1 MAYSDTITEQ
11 PNTWL
16 LRNHW
21 NFDGIKS
28 DGGPSMTATG
38 TIAKVFLLLSLF
50 SAAFLISW
58 HHFHLLRLTE
68 TPVASID
75 TALKDIP
82 SGTGLWTNTEVRYP
96 LYAWLLFFLCF
107 AGGFLTKKG
116 LVLVAPL
123 CAIAEGIGCGAF
135 EYLVPAPY
143 SGITLVC
150 GMVVIGIFTGLFIM
164 YWLGLA
170 GTDNA
175 VTQYVA
181 GAIGGLLLTYVA
193 TLVLRSFAIDVPFL
207 HEASV
212 HWNGCVLVVL
222 MLGCG
227 CVVNTFGEIQRAIDA
242 GAPKWVEWRAA
253 LCLLGSFVLVLQ
265 IVRRL
270 LINRSTRQL
279 VWDAVSGALSKT
291 SR

>member
-1 MAYSDTITEQ
+1 M
-11 PNTWL
+11 
-16 LRNHW
+16 
-21 NFDGIKS
+21 
-28 DGGPSMTATG
+28 
-38 TIAKVFLLLSLF
+38 
-50 SAAFLISW
+50 
-58 HHFHLLRLTE
+58 
-68 TPVASID
+68 
-75 TALKDIP
+75 P
-82 SGTGLWTNTEVRYP
+82 SGSGLWLYTEFRYP

-123 CAIAEGIGCGAF
+123 CAIVQGVGCGAF

-150 GMVVIGIFTGLFIM
+150 GMVVIGIFTGLFII
-164 YWLGLA
+164 YWLGFTD
-170 GTDNA
+170 TDNA
-175 VTQYVA
+175 VTQYLA
-181 GAIGGLLLTYVA
+181 GAVGGLALTYLA

-207 HEASV
+207 HQASA

-227 CVVNTFGEIQRAIDA
+227 CVVNTFDEIQRAIDA

-265 IVRRL
+265 MVRRL
-270 LINRSTRQL
+270 LLNRSSRQL
-279 VWDAVSGALSKT
+279 VWDVISGALSKS

>member
-1 MAYSDTITEQ
+1 MAYSDPITEQ
-11 PNTWL
+11 PNSWL

-21 NFDGIKS
+21 NFDGIQS
-28 DGGPSMTATG
+28 DGGPGMTAEG
-38 TIAKVFLLLSLF
+38 TIAKLFLLMPLF
-50 SAAFLISW
+50 SAAFLVSW

-68 TPVASID
+68 TPLASID
-75 TALKDIP
+75 TVLKDMP
-82 SGTGLWTNTEVRYP
+82 SGTGLWLNTEFRYP
-96 LYAWLLFFLCF
+96 LYAWLLFFLF
-107 AGGFLTKKG
+107 FIGGFLTKKG

-123 CAIAEGIGCGAF
+123 CAIVEGVGCGAF

-150 GMVVIGIFTGLFIM
+150 GMVVIGIFAGLFII
-164 YWLGLA
+164 YWLGLTS
-170 GTDNA
+170 TDNA
-175 VTQYVA
+175 MTQYLA
-181 GAIGGLLLTYVA
+181 GAVGGLLLTYVA
-193 TLVLRSFAIDVPFL
+193 TLVLRSFAIDVPYL
-207 HEASV
+207 HQASV

-227 CVVNTFGEIQRAIDA
+227 CVVNTFGEIQRAINA

-265 IVRRL
+265 MVRRL
-270 LINRSTRQL
+270 LLNRSTRQL
-279 VWDAVSGALSKT
+279 VWDVVSGALSKT

>member
-1 MAYSDTITEQ
+1 MAYSDVITER
-11 PNTWL
+11 PNSWL

-21 NFDGIKS
+21 NFDEIKS
-28 DGGPSMTATG
+28 DGGPSMTAEG
-38 TIAKVFLLLSLF
+38 TTAKLFLLLFLF
-50 SAAFLISW
+50 TAAFLVSW
-58 HHFHLLRLTE
+58 HHFYLLRATE
-68 TPVASID
+68 TPFASIH
-75 TALKDIP
+75 TALKDMP
-82 SGTGLWTNTEVRYP
+82 SGTGLWLYTEFRYP
-96 LYAWLLFFLCF
+96 LYAWLLFVLFF
-107 AGGFLTKKG
+107 AGGFLTRKG
-116 LVLVAPL
+116 LLLVAPL
-123 CAIAEGIGCGAF
+123 CAIMEGVGCGAF
-135 EYLVPAPY
+135 EYLVPAQY

-175 VTQYVA
+175 VIQYVA
-181 GAIGGLLLTYVA
+181 GAVGGLLLTYFA
-193 TLVLRSFAIDVPFL
+193 TLVLRSFQIDVPFL
-207 HEASV
+207 HQASA

-227 CVVNTFGEIQRAIDA
+227 CVVNTFGEIQRAIEA

-265 IVRRL
+265 MVRRL
-270 LINRSTRQL
+270 LLNRSTRQL
-279 VWDAVSGALSKT
+279 VWDVVSGALART